1 MNGTIICTIDDSEG
15 VEAAIQVTRRLA
27 ERFDARMLLVSIAD
41 GLRAG
46 TGTGEGVTATQAR
59 AGAIRRLNRL
69 VAEHDLA
76 GEEHRVAA
84 GDPAEAVAVIAA
96 EEAADLIVVGARRGL
111 LGRTLR
117 SSLARELAA
126 TASCPVV
133 VAPPESRDATGELVQ
148 RSSLARRR

>member
-15 VEAAIQVTRRLA
+15 VEAAVQLARRLA
-27 ERFDARMLLVSIAD
+27 ERFDARLLLVSIAN
-41 GLRAG
+41 GLG
-46 TGTGEGVTATQAR
+46 TETGSGESLSARQAR
-59 AGAIRRLNRL
+59 AGAQRRLERI
-69 VAEHDLA
+69 VAEHDLSQ
-76 GEEHRVAA
+76 EEHRVAA

-117 SSLARELAA
+117 SALARELAA

-133 VAPPESRDATGELVQ
+133 VAPPEAADAA
-148 RSSLARRR
+148 ARRSALAQRLG

>member
-15 VEAAIQVTRRLA
+15 AEAAIQIARRLA

-41 GLRAG
+41 GFRAG
-46 TGTGEGVTATQAR
+46 PVGGEGVTATQGR
-59 AGAIRRLNRL
+59 AGAKRRLERL
-69 VAEHDLA
+69 VAAHDLA
-76 GEEHRVAA
+76 GAEHRLAA

-117 SSLARELAA
+117 SPLARQLAA
-126 TASCPVV
+126 TAACPVV
-133 VAPPESRDATGELVQ
+133 VAPPESRDPTGEPVQ
-148 RSSLARRR
+148 HSSLARHR

>member
-15 VEAAIQVTRRLA
+15 TEAAVQVARRLA
-27 ERFDARMLLVSIAD
+27 ERFDARILLVTIAD
-41 GLRAG
+41 GFHDL
-46 TGTGEGVTATQAR
+46 TENGEGLSARQAR
-59 AGAIRRLNRL
+59 AGARRRLERI
-69 VAEHDLA
+69 VARHDLSQ
-76 GEEHRVAA
+76 EEHRVAA

-117 SSLARELAA
+117 SALAGDLAA

-133 VAPPESRDATGELVQ
+133 VAPPEAADAVA
-148 RSSLARRR
+148 RSSALAEPLP